1 VAAGQIDL
9 VAVQAEVDTVP
20 GVAAGRT
27 VLEVVAGHTGPV
39 VAVVGTVQERHNL
52 AVVEERHI
60 GPEAELH
67 TGPEVDRHTGSAA
80 AHHIDL
86 AEVAGRSLAE
96 AGSHRTV
103 DFALVAVDGNLVVE
117 VVDIVAAG
125 RILEGAGLL

>member
-1 VAAGQIDL
+1 
-9 VAVQAEVDTVP
+9 
-20 GVAAGRT
+20 
-27 VLEVVAGHTGPV
+27 V

-125 RILEGAGLL
+125 RILEGAGLGPDMAADNRLAGCDCRTCSAVIPAEWCSNKR